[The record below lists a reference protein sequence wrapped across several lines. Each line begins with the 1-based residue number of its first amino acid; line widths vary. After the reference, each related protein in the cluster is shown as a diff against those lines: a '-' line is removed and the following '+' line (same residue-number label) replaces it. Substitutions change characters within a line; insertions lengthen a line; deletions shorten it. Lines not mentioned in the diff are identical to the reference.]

1 MAIQGFTPSSGGLP
15 GKSYIG
21 NVYMTTSIRNWS
33 QAGGPGYYTLVS
45 SKGGAGYVYFIG
57 STTVGAPLNGVADL
71 TGGSGFTSIKV
82 IADPGDVITLY
93 KVSVKQTSQ
102 ITSTSNLTQ
111 ITSTSSAYSLPTN
124 QTGFVDAYMIGGGG
138 GGGHGHHGG
147 GGGGGGSL
155 LLQSFPLTP
164 NQTFA
169 VTIGNAGAQGQNA
182 NGGDTLFAG
191 MRAKGGG
198 FGRVSHTAPGGDG
211 GCGGGASVHNGA
223 AIGGVSTQGNGVSAL
238 AAPLLFLSAYGTTA
252 TAEGWG
258 YAGAGGTVGSGH
270 HSGFG
275 GGGAGGTTS
284 NHNGG
289 PGYLLSWTGLYYGAG
304 GRGSRHSS
312 NGSGFVNGTGWGNPG
327 SGAASHE
334 NPDSSGGYIGT
345 AGIVIVRSYSI

>member
-21 NVYMTTSIRNWS
+21 NVFMTTGIRSWAQS
-33 QAGGPGYYTLVS
+33 GGPGYYTITS

-57 STTVGAPLNGVADL
+57 ATTVGAPLNGVADL
-71 TGGSGFTSIKV
+71 TGGSGFTSIK
-82 IADPGDVITLY
+82 IIGDVADVMTLY
-93 KVSVKQTSQ
+93 KVSVKDTSA

-111 ITSTSSAYSLPTN
+111 ITSSSSSYSLATN
-124 QTGFVDAYMIGGGG
+124 QTGFVDAYLMGGGG

-147 GGGGGGSL
+147 GGGGGGSV

-164 NQTFA
+164 GVPFS
-169 VTIGNAGAQGQNA
+169 VTVGAAGAQGSNA
-182 NGGDTLFAG
+182 NGGDTIFAG

-211 GCGGGASVHNGA
+211 GCGGGASVHNSSA
-223 AIGGVSTQGNGVSAL
+223 TGGLSTQGSGVGAL

-258 YAGAGGTVGSGH
+258 YAGYGTSVSSGH

-275 GGGAGGTTS
+275 GGGAGGASS

-289 PGYLLSWTGLYYGAG
+289 PGYYLSWTGLYYGAG
-304 GRGSRHSS
+304 GRGARHAG
-312 NGSGFVNGTGWGNPG
+312 NGTGYVNGTGWGNPG
-327 SGAASHE
+327 SGASSDA
-334 NPDSSGGYIGT
+334 NPDSSGGSIGT
-345 AGIVIVRSYSI
+345 SGIVIVRSYSI